1 MPLLESHGRPE
12 SSDAHIQLASKS
24 CVSVFRMYPE
34 SGHCTPPWQP
44 LPVGSLQWPLNG
56 PASGPPAL
64 EDLLR
69 PNWSRTATLLCKPTS
84 SHSPCWA
91 PPSATLTLTPWHC
104 SPETHSAPLQPH
116 WPPRQSPQVP
126 RSFWPQDPLTCCLDV
141 PFHGPDLLPSFSFY
155 SKATFPGRPCVAFL
169 FKTPK
174 PPNPPSPRP
183 SRFFPFPEVAL
194 TCCVLFLFYCPW
206 SDATA
211 GLEKAEDEGLH
222 HFVQCYSPGAMS
234 SYLHVRGT

>member
-12 SSDAHIQLASKS
+12 SSDAHIQLASKA
-24 CVSVFRMYPE
+24 CVFVFRMYPE

-91 PPSATLTLTPWHC
+91 PPSATFRSRGTAPPKPTPLHSSHTGLPDSPHKCHAPSGLRILSRVAWMFPSVGLT
-104 SPETHSAPLQPH
+104 SS
-116 WPPRQSPQVP
+116 
-126 RSFWPQDPLTCCLDV
+126 
-141 PFHGPDLLPSFSFY
+141 LPSAFTQKRPFQGGLLWPFSLKLQNPRNLQAPALLDF
-155 SKATFPGRPCVAFL
+155 FL
-169 FKTPK
+169 FQT
-174 PPNPPSPRP
+174 
-183 SRFFPFPEVAL
+183 
-194 TCCVLFLFYCPW
+194 W
-206 SDATA
+206 
-211 GLEKAEDEGLH
+211 H
-222 HFVQCYSPGAMS
+222 
-234 SYLHVRGT
+234 